1 MYPLRMLDHSDQTSK
16 VDFSEVRSRTL
27 KYLSNELISVLTSDL
42 IIYPRGYQIMAW
54 FILG

>member
-1 MYPLRMLDHSDQTSK
+1 MHPLRMLDHSDQTSK
-16 VDFSEVRSRTL
+16 VDFSEVRSRTM